1 MKFSRLQKS
10 LSNQNITAENE
21 IPVAFSGGP
30 DSIFLTEGLIKL
42 GYKPLLI
49 YINYHDSPTVY
60 IEEKIVK
67 QYSQINKLK
76 LIEHEV
82 NIPDNVNFEDE
93 ARKIRYKFFSDVIKI
108 HPNKFILTAHHKN
121 DDIETMI
128 LQINR
133 NNIVDYYGLKEKN
146 DIFGVTVIRPILN
159 YTKLEIIEYLTKN
172 NISFYDDP
180 TNYEQER
187 QRNILRANLK
197 NIDYNHYNNL
207 KISLNQKVKE
217 EKNKIK
223 NIANCKYISK
233 KIYSTLSDN
242 EKKRL
247 LNFLLNYNL
256 GYSNSNLINICLMR
270 LKSNKS
276 FEENLK
282 NNISLF
288 QDKNNF
294 FFGTTTDKRN
304 YSYIIEKEGY
314 YKFKEFDIEI
324 KLGNFNIKDFP
335 IFIETPKQK
344 DIIETNIKQNNVIKF
359 LKHHNVPNFLINIFP
374 IIKNKDKKIIYVPF
388 YEDIIE
394 NKIKINLK
402 LITLKEH
409 KDGKDVL
416 VFYPF

>member
-93 ARKIRYKFFSDVIKI
+93 ARKIRYKFFSDVIKN

-172 NISFYDDP
+172 SISFYDDP

-197 NIDYNHYNNL
+197 NIDYNHYKNL

-223 NIANCKYISK
+223 NIANGKYISK
-233 KIYSTLSDN
+233 KIYSTLNDN

>member
-197 NIDYNHYNNL
+197 NIDYNHYKNL

-217 EKNKIK
+217 EKDRIK
-223 NIANCKYISK
+223 NIANGKYISK
-233 KIYSTLSDN
+233 KIYSTLNDN

>member
-93 ARKIRYKFFSDVIKI
+93 ARKIRYKFFSDVIKN

-197 NIDYNHYNNL
+197 NIDYNHYKNL

-223 NIANCKYISK
+223 NIANGKYISK
-233 KIYSTLSDN
+233 KIYSTLNDN

-294 FFGTTTDKRN
+294 
-304 YSYIIEKEGY
+304 
-314 YKFKEFDIEI
+314 
-324 KLGNFNIKDFP
+324 
-335 IFIETPKQK
+335 
-344 DIIETNIKQNNVIKF
+344 
-359 LKHHNVPNFLINIFP
+359 
-374 IIKNKDKKIIYVPF
+374 
-388 YEDIIE
+388 
-394 NKIKINLK
+394 
-402 LITLKEH
+402 
-409 KDGKDVL
+409 
-416 VFYPF
+416 YPHA

>member
-42 GYKPLLI
+42 GYKPLLM

-197 NIDYNHYNNL
+197 NIDYNHYKNL

-223 NIANCKYISK
+223 NIANGKYISK

>member
-49 YINYHDSPTVY
+49 YINYHDSPTVN

-197 NIDYNHYNNL
+197 NIDYNHYKNL

-223 NIANCKYISK
+223 NIANGKYISK
-233 KIYSTLSDN
+233 KIYSTLNDN

>member
-207 KISLNQKVKE
+207 KISLNQKVKK

-223 NIANCKYISK
+223 NIANGKYISK

>member
-146 DIFGVTVIRPILN
+146 NIFGVTVIRPILN

-197 NIDYNHYNNL
+197 NIDYNHYKNL

-217 EKNKIK
+217 EKDKIK
-223 NIANCKYISK
+223 NIANGKYISK
-233 KIYSTLSDN
+233 KIYSTLNDN

>member
-21 IPVAFSGGP
+21 IPGAFSGGP

-197 NIDYNHYNNL
+197 NIDYNHYKNL

-223 NIANCKYISK
+223 NIANGKYISK
-233 KIYSTLSDN
+233 KIYSTLNDN

>member
-42 GYKPLLI
+42 GYKPLII

-187 QRNILRANLK
+187 KRNILRANLK
-197 NIDYNHYNNL
+197 NIDYNHYKNL

-217 EKNKIK
+217 EKDKIK
-223 NIANCKYISK
+223 NIANGKYISK
-233 KIYSTLSDN
+233 KIYSTLNDN

>member
-49 YINYHDSPTVY
+49 YINYHDSPTIY

-67 QYSQINKLK
+67 QYSQINRLK

-197 NIDYNHYNNL
+197 NIDYNHYKNL

-223 NIANCKYISK
+223 NIANGKYISK
-233 KIYSTLSDN
+233 KIYSTLNDN

>member
-197 NIDYNHYNNL
+197 NIDYNHYKNL

-223 NIANCKYISK
+223 NIANGKYISK
-233 KIYSTLSDN
+233 KIYSTLNDN

-294 FFGTTTDKRN
+294 FFGATTDKRN

-402 LITLKEH
+402 LITLKKH

>member
-1 MKFSRLQKS
+1 MKFSRLKKS

-197 NIDYNHYNNL
+197 NIDYNHYKNL

-223 NIANCKYISK
+223 NIANGKYISK
-233 KIYSTLSDN
+233 KIYSTLNDN

>member
-67 QYSQINKLK
+67 QYSQINRLK

-197 NIDYNHYNNL
+197 NLDYNHYKNL

-217 EKNKIK
+217 EKDKIK
-223 NIANCKYISK
+223 NIANGKYISK

>member
-197 NIDYNHYNNL
+197 NIDYNHYKNL

-217 EKNKIK
+217 EKDKIK
-223 NIANCKYISK
+223 NIANGKYISK

-324 KLGNFNIKDFP
+324 KLGIFNIKDFP

-359 LKHHNVPNFLINIFP
+359 LKHHNVPNFLINVFP

>member
-93 ARKIRYKFFSDVIKI
+93 ARKIRYKFFSDVIKNY
-108 HPNKFILTAHHKN
+108 PNKFILTAHHKN

-197 NIDYNHYNNL
+197 NIDYNHYKNL

-223 NIANCKYISK
+223 NIANGKYISK
-233 KIYSTLSDN
+233 KIYSTLNDN

-294 FFGTTTDKRN
+294 FFGATTDKRN

>member
-197 NIDYNHYNNL
+197 NIDYNHYKNL

-223 NIANCKYISK
+223 NIANGKYISK

-294 FFGTTTDKRN
+294 FFGTTTDKKN

>member
-10 LSNQNITAENE
+10 LPNQNITAENE

-197 NIDYNHYNNL
+197 NIDYNHYKNL

-223 NIANCKYISK
+223 NIANGKYISK

>member
-93 ARKIRYKFFSDVIKI
+93 ARKIRYKFFSDVIKN

-133 NNIVDYYGLKEKN
+133 NSIVDYYGLKEKN

-197 NIDYNHYNNL
+197 NIDYNHYKNL

-223 NIANCKYISK
+223 NIANGKYISK
-233 KIYSTLSDN
+233 KIYSTLNDN

>member
-93 ARKIRYKFFSDVIKI
+93 ARKIRYKFFSDVIKN

-197 NIDYNHYNNL
+197 NIDYNHYKNL

-223 NIANCKYISK
+223 NIANGKYISK
-233 KIYSTLSDN
+233 KIYSTLNDN

-288 QDKNNF
+288 QDKNNY

>member
-93 ARKIRYKFFSDVIKI
+93 ARKIRYKFFSDVIKN

-197 NIDYNHYNNL
+197 NIDYNHYKNL

-223 NIANCKYISK
+223 NIANGKYISK
-233 KIYSTLSDN
+233 KIYSTLNDN

-294 FFGTTTDKRN
+294 FFGATTDKRN

-335 IFIETPKQK
+335 IFIETSKQK

>member
-159 YTKLEIIEYLTKN
+159 YTKLGIIEYLTKN

-197 NIDYNHYNNL
+197 NIDYNHYKNL

-223 NIANCKYISK
+223 NIANGKYISK
-233 KIYSTLSDN
+233 KIYSTLNDN

-294 FFGTTTDKRN
+294 FFGATTDKRN

>member
-108 HPNKFILTAHHKN
+108 HSNKFILTAHHKN

-197 NIDYNHYNNL
+197 NIDYNHYKNL

-223 NIANCKYISK
+223 NIANGKYISK
-233 KIYSTLSDN
+233 KIYSTLNDN

-256 GYSNSNLINICLMR
+256 GYSNSNLINTCLMR

>member
-67 QYSQINKLK
+67 QYSQINRLK

-93 ARKIRYKFFSDVIKI
+93 ARKKRYKFFSDVIKI

-172 NISFYDDP
+172 TISFYDDP

-197 NIDYNHYNNL
+197 NIDYNHYKNL

-223 NIANCKYISK
+223 NIANGKYISK
-233 KIYSTLSDN
+233 KIYSTLNDN

>member
-197 NIDYNHYNNL
+197 NIDYNHYKNL

-223 NIANCKYISK
+223 NIANGKYISK
-233 KIYSTLSDN
+233 KIYSTLNDN

-335 IFIETPKQK
+335 IF
-344 DIIETNIKQNNVIKF
+344 
-359 LKHHNVPNFLINIFP
+359 
-374 IIKNKDKKIIYVPF
+374 
-388 YEDIIE
+388 
-394 NKIKINLK
+394 
-402 LITLKEH
+402 
-409 KDGKDVL
+409 
-416 VFYPF
+416 